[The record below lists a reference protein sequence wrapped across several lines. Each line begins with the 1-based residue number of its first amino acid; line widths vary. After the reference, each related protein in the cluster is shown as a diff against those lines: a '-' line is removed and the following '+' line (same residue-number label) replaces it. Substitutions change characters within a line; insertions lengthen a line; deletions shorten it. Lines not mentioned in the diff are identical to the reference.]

1 MDQFKLFHDRVLTAQ
16 GEVDSVR
23 NAINQALALGTPE
36 GEEQALTL
44 EASLDAAVAN
54 EKKWHD
60 FYDKVIS
67 SAKTKNPLAQFVP
80 VEGREIPAEGEA
92 GGKIINRAGFDSLD
106 PAAKEKF
113 LKAGG
118 KVTDEKE

>member
-44 EASLDAAVAN
+44 EAMLDAAVAN

-60 FYDKVIS
+60 FYDKVID
-67 SAKTKNPLAQFVP
+67 SAKTKNPLARFVP
-80 VEGREIPAEGEA
+80 VEGREIPDEE
-92 GGKIINRAGFDSLD
+92 KSEKVINRAGFDALD
-106 PAAKEKF
+106 PAARTKF
-113 LKAGG
+113 VNAGG